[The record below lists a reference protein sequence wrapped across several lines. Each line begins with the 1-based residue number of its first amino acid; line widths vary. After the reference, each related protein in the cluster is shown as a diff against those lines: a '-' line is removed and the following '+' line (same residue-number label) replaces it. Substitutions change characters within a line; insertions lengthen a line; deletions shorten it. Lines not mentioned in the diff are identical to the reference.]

1 MTTPA
6 PARRPRADQQRNRA
20 ALAEAARELIGKR
33 GLDVPLDDIAKRAG
47 VSNAT
52 LYRHYPDRTAILVDV
67 VLASLGRH
75 DEALQLALAQDS
87 GWDGLV
93 SFLEFLFGEQLDEV
107 EHLGALRAIPAGTH
121 ADVDQLR
128 TRTLNGFSELVRRAK
143 AEGSFR
149 ADRFEEDILLVLF
162 LNEQLSH
169 LDETPQRA
177 ASQRLLRLAL
187 SAVTTEPPTAARA
200 EADDDVLTLRHTLGH
215 DVAGLPRSD

>member
-1 MTTPA
+1 MTT

-20 ALAEAARELIGKR
+20 ALAQAARELVGRR
-33 GLDVPLDDIAKRAG
+33 GLNVPLDDIAKRAG

-67 VLASLGRH
+67 VLASLSRH
-75 DEALQLALAQDS
+75 DEALQLALAEPS
-87 GWDGLV
+87 GWTGLV
-93 SFLEFLFGEQLDEV
+93 SFLEFLFDQQLDEV
-107 EHLGALRAIPAGTH
+107 EHLGALRAIPAGTNTE
-121 ADVDQLR
+121 VDQLR
-128 TRTLNGFSELVRRAK
+128 ARTLNGFSELVGRAK

-149 ADRFEEDILLVLF
+149 ADRFEEDIVLVLF
-162 LNEQLSH
+162 LNEQLSR

-187 SAVTTEPPTAARA
+187 SAVTTRPVPAAGT